1 MKKRFLCLLL
11 ALLLLFTLCAC
22 ARNNKG
28 SVLRIYYPSV
38 VSDDL
43 VAQSIASQ
51 DYYGPANIESLMSA
65 LLYDLFGNDVSL
77 VKWDQTGSLL
87 RLTLS
92 PEYGQRSGI
101 DRTLTDCS
109 ITLTLCQLDSVS
121 WVQINA
127 PGSDNPYSTILSPKD
142 MIFTGAEEEPREI
155 SVVLY
160 FPRSSGRGLGF
171 ESRTLT
177 LTEDDDLYANVTAAL
192 LAGPEGLGLR
202 SPFPEELEVLG
213 SKLEGGVCHVNFS
226 SHLLDVEAPPAEQ
239 DLLLY
244 SIVDT
249 LGNMDSVSSVQIL
262 VEGEPLLHYGNTD
275 TSIPLEPDFGLVAD

>member
-1 MKKRFLCLLL
+1 MKRRVICL
-11 ALLLLFTLCAC
+11 ALILTLVFSLCAC
-22 ARNNKG
+22 AQNKKD
-28 SVLRIYYPSV
+28 SVLHLYRPA
-38 VSDDL
+38 VSSGL
-43 VAQSIASQ
+43 ASQ
-51 DYYGPANIESLMSA
+51 AVVPREYYGAADIESLTGA
-65 LLYDLFGNDVSL
+65 LLHDLFDGEVEL
-77 VKWDQTGSLL
+77 VGWSQTSDAL
-87 RLTLS
+87 RLELS
-92 PEYGQRSGI
+92 PEYSARSGI
-101 DRTLTDCS
+101 DLTLAECC
-109 ITLTLCQLDSVS
+109 IVLTLCQLDSVN
-121 WVQINA
+121 WVQVGVASPLA
-127 PGSDNPYSTILSPKD
+127 PARPYLSPND
-142 MIFTGAEEEPREI
+142 MIFTGAEEEPREF
-155 SVVLY
+155 SVELY

-226 SHLLDVEAPPAEQ
+226 SQLLDVEAPPAEQ